1 MRHHLHIILLHAIEP
16 APSGS
21 QVDMTW
27 SGHVHVYERTC
38 PVLYKTCLGY
48 DANGYPLAPVHLDI
62 GNGGYV
68 RRRPL
73 AFYQKLPLPRLTGP
87 PNRLQCTCRQQ
98 AATPSLEHRHGKQAV
113 PWQCR

>member
-1 MRHHLHIILLHAIEP
+1 MRAEP
-16 APSGS
+16 RNAP

-68 RRRPL
+68 RQKPPWPTTPMSPL
-73 AFYQKLPLPRLTGP
+73 SCMTAAHCWAMAHPRTIGAGL
-87 PNRLQCTCRQQ
+87 
-98 AATPSLEHRHGKQAV
+98 
-113 PWQCR
+113 